1 MTSKVKGMICTIVS
15 ALLYGVTPVLAS
27 LTYEMGN
34 NAVTLTFYRNMLVV
48 PVAAAVMLARKIP
61 FRLTKKE
68 LMLLITVGVLFRA
81 TTTFM
86 LYESYQY
93 AGIGVST
100 TLHFLYPVCT
110 ALICRILFGEK
121 LGRGKVLA
129 LCVATAGISFFCD
142 FSGGVRPAGVLLATA
157 SAVTYGLYMTGMDK
171 TPLKDMDP
179 IKVVFYMGISNA
191 AAMLAIGLPQE
202 KIVFVLPPLAM
213 LYIFIV
219 AVSTSFAAVAL
230 LQMGIRGL
238 GAPTAAIFSMFE
250 PIVCV
255 LAGWLFLSEAMPA
268 NKMVGCVIIFSAVTM
283 IAVIDKKKS
292 DA

>member
-1 MTSKVKGMICTIVS
+1 MTSKVKGMLCTIVS

-34 NAVTLTFYRNMLVV
+34 NAVTLTFYRNLLVV

-110 ALICRILFGEK
+110 ALICRILFREK

-255 LAGWLFLSEAMPA
+255 LAGWLFLSEAMPV

>member
-1 MTSKVKGMICTIVS
+1 MTSKFKGMVYTIVS

-34 NAVTLTFYRNMLVV
+34 NAATLTFYRNLLAV
-48 PVAAAVMLARKIP
+48 PVAAAVMLAKKIP

-68 LMLLITVGVLFRA
+68 LVLLLTVGILFRA
-81 TTTFM
+81 STTFM

-110 ALICRILFGEK
+110 ALICRILFREK
-121 LGRGKVLA
+121 LGKGKVLA
-129 LCVATAGISFFCD
+129 LCIATAGIACFCD
-142 FSGGVRPAGVLLATA
+142 FSGSIRPAGVVLALA

-171 TPLKDMDP
+171 TMLKDMDP

-191 AAMLAIGLPQE
+191 AAMLALGLPQGQ
-202 KIVFVLPPLAM
+202 IVFVLPPLAM
-213 LYIFIV
+213 FYIFIV
-219 AVSTSFAAVAL
+219 AVGTSFAAAAL

-250 PIVCV
+250 PIACV
-255 LAGWLFLSEAMPA
+255 LAGWFFLSEAMPL
-268 NKMVGCVIIFSAVTM
+268 NKIVGCVVILTAVTV
-283 IAVIDKKKS
+283 IALIDRKKAS
-292 DA
+292 E